1 MVTIYDIARHC
12 KCAPSTV
19 SKVLNGYKGI
29 TPKTQEK
36 VKKAIKE
43 LNYIPNVGAISLS
56 KAKSRNIGIL
66 SYYDSNISTLNHP
79 FFVDISQH
87 FQDALNEKKYDILF
101 VSRNV
106 LGKEETYYRN
116 AKSRNIAGVLLY
128 GDMNQ
133 KEMIE
138 IMEGDI
144 PCVSFDY
151 LGDLPVSSVSSDN
164 EKLMEE
170 LTEFVIKN
178 GHRNIAYVSGGKTS
192 AVSDIRYMAFYNTLR
207 RHNIPWD
214 ESRYY
219 ESKFKDTD
227 SMRALVKN
235 ILTSE
240 NRPTIIICQDD
251 YGAATA
257 IQVIKELG
265 LRCPEDVSVTGFD
278 GVEISKY
285 TTPILTTAKQDS
297 EKIGQALSDLLLEKM
312 NNSSTEIK
320 RILIP
325 GRIIIG
331 DSVLDLTKQEVKI

>member
-1 MVTIYDIARHC
+1 MVTIYDIAKHC
-12 KCAPSTV
+12 NCAPSTV
-19 SKVLNGYKGI
+19 SKVLNGYEGI
-29 TPKTQEK
+29 TPSTKEK

-56 KAKSRNIGIL
+56 KAKSHNIGIL
-66 SYYDSNISTLNHP
+66 SYYDSNISTLNHA
-79 FFVDISQH
+79 FFVDISHH
-87 FQDALNEKKYDILF
+87 FQDALNAKKYDILF

-138 IMEGDI
+138 MMEGDV

-164 EKLMEE
+164 AKLMED
-170 LTEFVIKN
+170 LTEYVLEN
-178 GHRNIAYVSGGKTS
+178 GHTNIAYISGGKTS
-192 AVSDIRYMAFYNTLR
+192 AVSDVRYMAFYNTLK

-219 ESKFKDTD
+219 ESKFKDEE

-235 ILTSE
+235 ILTSV
-240 NRPTIIICQDD
+240 NRPTVIMCQDD
-251 YGAATA
+251 YDAATA
-257 IQVIKELG
+257 IQVINEMG

-285 TTPILTTAKQDS
+285 TSPVLTTAKQDS
-297 EKIGQALSDLLLEKM
+297 EKIGQALSDLLLEKL
-312 NNSSTEIK
+312 NNSSTSIK
-320 RILIP
+320 RIVIP
-325 GRIIIG
+325 GTIVKG
-331 DSVLDLTKQEVKI
+331 KSVYNLKK